1 MPNFSW
7 ASKKSWVPVANV
19 QKPVGIDFVFVN
31 GEFVIEDG
39 EPTDGTPEAWGCGVE
54 GMILTFNKERRLPN
68 SSSLEGRTALIT
80 GAGQG
85 MGRAVAETLASRGAR
100 IVVND
105 LDQNRADTTAEALQ
119 NSGAE
124 AVAIQGDVTRSEN
137 VREMVRQTQDRFGP
151 IHILINN
158 AGILY
163 PTPVIDI
170 EEAEWDRVIAVNLKG
185 TFLCSQAVLP
195 SMRAAGWGRI
205 VNFSSTAGKNI
216 STVGGA
222 HYTAA
227 KAGILGFTR
236 HLAKEE
242 AGFGITVNS
251 VCPGLIDT
259 EMVRNTIDEERIK
272 HFENVFPISR
282 LGQPQEVADLVAF
295 LASDQAA
302 YITGA
307 SLDINGGDLM
317 I

>member
-1 MPNFSW
+1 MNVDPSELDGR
-7 ASKKSWVPVANV
+7 VAIV
-19 QKPVGIDFVFVN
+19 
-31 GEFVIEDG
+31 
-39 EPTDGTPEAWGCGVE
+39 
-54 GMILTFNKERRLPN
+54 
-68 SSSLEGRTALIT
+68 T

-85 MGRAVAETLASRGAR
+85 MGRAVAERLAAAGASM
-100 IVVND
+100 VVND
-105 LDQNRADTTAEALQ
+105 VRQDAAAAAAAALR
-119 NSGAE
+119 SGGAA
-124 AVAIQGDVTRSEN
+124 AVGIGGDVTVRSDVQRLVEGA
-137 VREMVRQTQDRFGP
+137 TDRFGT
-151 IHILINN
+151 INVLVNN
-158 AGILY
+158 AGVLR
-163 PTPVIDI
+163 PTKVIDI
-170 EEAEWDRVIAVNLKG
+170 PEDEWDWVVAVNLKG

-222 HYTAA
+222 HYTSA

-242 AGFGITVNS
+242 AGYGITVNS

-259 EMVRNTIDEERIK
+259 EMVRNTIDEVRADAYAES
-272 HFENVFPISR
+272 FPISR
-282 LGQPQEVADLVAF
+282 LGEPWEVAELVAF
-295 LASDQAA
+295 LASDRAS

>member
-1 MPNFSW
+1 MKN
-7 ASKKSWVPVANV
+7 
-19 QKPVGIDFVFVN
+19 
-31 GEFVIEDG
+31 
-39 EPTDGTPEAWGCGVE
+39 
-54 GMILTFNKERRLPN
+54 R
-68 SSSLEGRTALIT
+68 SSLKGRIAVIT

-85 MGRAVAETLASRGAR
+85 MGRAVARALADLDAA

-105 LDQNRADTTAEALQ
+105 LDGDAAEKTAADLRS
-119 NSGAE
+119 SGAE
-124 AVAIQGDVTRSEN
+124 AIAVPGDVTAAAD
-137 VREMVRQTQDRFGP
+137 VRVVVESTLHHYDGL
-151 IHILINN
+151 HILINN

-163 PTPVIDI
+163 PTAVPDI
-170 EEAEWDRVIAVNLKG
+170 SEAEWDRVIAVNLKG
-185 TFLCSQAVLP
+185 TFLCSQAALP
-195 SMRAAGWGRI
+195 AMKAAGWGRI

-236 HLAKEE
+236 HLAKEV
-242 AGFGITVNS
+242 AGDGITVNA

-259 EMVRNTIDEERIK
+259 EMVRDTIDDNRVRAYEQG
-272 HFENVFPISR
+272 FPIPR
-282 LGQPQEVADLVAF
+282 LGLPEEVADLVAF
-295 LASDQAA
+295 LATNHAA

>member
-1 MPNFSW
+1 MNVDPSELDGR
-7 ASKKSWVPVANV
+7 VAIV
-19 QKPVGIDFVFVN
+19 
-31 GEFVIEDG
+31 
-39 EPTDGTPEAWGCGVE
+39 
-54 GMILTFNKERRLPN
+54 
-68 SSSLEGRTALIT
+68 T

-85 MGRAVAETLASRGAR
+85 MGRAVAERLAAAGASM
-100 IVVND
+100 VVND
-105 LDQNRADTTAEALQ
+105 VRQAAATEVAAALRSGGAD
-119 NSGAE
+119 
-124 AVAIQGDVTRSEN
+124 AVGIGGDVTVRSDVQRLVEGA
-137 VREMVRQTQDRFGP
+137 TDRFGT
-151 IHILINN
+151 IGVLVNN
-158 AGILY
+158 AGVLR
-163 PTPVIDI
+163 PTKVIDI
-170 EEAEWDRVIAVNLKG
+170 PEDEWDWVVAVNLKG

-222 HYTAA
+222 HYTSA

-242 AGFGITVNS
+242 AGYGITVNS

-259 EMVRNTIDEERIK
+259 EMVRNTIDDARADAYAES
-272 HFENVFPISR
+272 FPISR
-282 LGQPQEVADLVAF
+282 LGEPWEVAELVAF
-295 LASDQAA
+295 LASDRAS